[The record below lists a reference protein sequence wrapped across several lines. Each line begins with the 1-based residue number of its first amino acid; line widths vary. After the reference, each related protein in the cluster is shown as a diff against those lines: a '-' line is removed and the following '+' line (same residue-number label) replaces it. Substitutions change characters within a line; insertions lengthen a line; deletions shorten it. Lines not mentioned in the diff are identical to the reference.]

1 MSTRDLTKELSYW
14 VYYDPE
20 YGDDITNLDYPSLIE
35 LLTELVDRIEKL
47 EKWQQRAQASAD
59 RVKMT
64 LDKPSTDS

>member
-1 MSTRDLTKELSYW
+1 MTDRNISKEIIYD
-14 VYYDPE
+14 YYPDYE
-20 YGDDITNLDYPSLIE
+20 NGNDTETIDYPCLIS
-35 LLTELVDRIEKL
+35 LLTEIVDRLEKL